1 MKKFCSKT
9 PKTLANEL
17 NRPVYKCEKVF
28 RKKLTLYYGILTM
41 TKLKCYISYTIK
53 LHCNEERFCAGNKK
67 SSPKYF

>member
-53 LHCNEERFCAGNKK
+53 LHW
-67 SSPKYF
+67 